1 MLKKLSELNFTNRSI
16 NLFPFLYEKVRPTPL
31 LNPKLIH
38 TNSLVQNLLN
48 LAPSEFEKQSTLDF
62 LNGNLDFEGIEYRS
76 SYYSGHQFGH
86 FVPRLGDGRAI
97 KIGEIKNE
105 NGDFFELQFKGSG
118 LTPFSRMGDGKAV
131 LRSSIRE
138 YLASAHLKALNVP
151 TTMALSLI
159 AGDDKVYREEV
170 ESSAMILRVAESFLR
185 FGHFEFFYFHR
196 EFEKLK
202 NLVDGTI
209 ELYFNGYSNHP
220 NKYHLFFQDVVKRT
234 AKLMAKW
241 QAVGF
246 CHGVMNTDNMSIL
259 GLTIDYGPFGFLE
272 KFDLDFI
279 CNHSDY
285 EGRYS
290 FGNQPEIAKW
300 NLEKLAIALS
310 PFIDETNAKN
320 ILNTFEAIFNIE
332 YQRLLREKLGLT
344 TVHPQDEELIR
355 FMLKMLYE
363 TKMDYTNF
371 FRQLVDFK
379 INQEINDHLPN
390 SLKEFLMKYNLRLI
404 NESSQD
410 EERANRLRNINPKF
424 VLRNYLAQMCLEDE
438 KLIPVLFKVLSE
450 PFLEWD
456 EFDDWKNPAPEKYQF
471 LCVSCSS

>member
-1 MLKKLSELNFTNRSI
+1 
-16 NLFPFLYEKVRPTPL
+16 
-31 LNPKLIH
+31 
-38 TNSLVQNLLN
+38 
-48 LAPSEFEKQSTLDF
+48 
-62 LNGNLDFEGIEYRS
+62 
-76 SYYSGHQFGH
+76 
-86 FVPRLGDGRAI
+86 
-97 KIGEIKNE
+97 
-105 NGDFFELQFKGSG
+105 
-118 LTPFSRMGDGKAV
+118 
-131 LRSSIRE
+131 
-138 YLASAHLKALNVP
+138 
-151 TTMALSLI
+151 
-159 AGDDKVYREEV
+159 
-170 ESSAMILRVAESFLR
+170 
-185 FGHFEFFYFHR
+185 
-196 EFEKLK
+196 
-202 NLVDGTI
+202 
-209 ELYFNGYSNHP
+209 
-220 NKYHLFFQDVVKRT
+220 
-234 AKLMAKW
+234 MAKW